1 MYLYKLII
9 KTTMNKVFLNLGL
22 QPLANSFLKDIKKNT
37 LQNEFFYNLKIC
49 FNSKNYLVSIAK
61 PVNPKKQYTDK
72 YAHRAS
78 ESKTMRSAFKKIAKK
93 LFKRFRPKKIMEI
106 GSNDGVFLKNFDNKK
121 VIAIE
126 PCKNLARITKKLF
139 KTYDDF
145 WNLKL
150 SNKLIKQK
158 RGEIDLIFSANTIS
172 HIPNLKET
180 FKGIHNILSRNGVL
194 VIEDPSLLKV
204 IQNNSYDQFYDE
216 HVYVFSSLSINN
228 IIQEYGLRLFDVEH
242 LSTHGG
248 SNRYYICKENGKYKK
263 SLRLKNAIKSEK
275 SHKLHK
281 FESYLKFSKRVNLSR
296 KNLLNLMKSLKKKNK
311 KIISYG
317 ATYKSTTVFNYCSL
331 NSKIID
337 YVTDT
342 TFNKQGKYTP
352 GTHIKIICP
361 KLGMNNSVDYAFL
374 GAWNFKKEI
383 FKKEKNFLRKG
394 GRFITH
400 VPRVMIL
407 SK

>member
-1 MYLYKLII
+1 
-9 KTTMNKVFLNLGL
+9 MNKVFLNLGR
-22 QPLANSFLKDIKKNT
+22 QPLANSFLKDIGKKA

-78 ESKTMRSAFKKIAKK
+78 ESKTMRFAFKKIARR
-93 LFKRFRPKKIMEI
+93 LYKRFKPKKIMEI
-106 GSNDGVFLKNFDNKK
+106 GSNDGVFLKNFDKKK
-121 VIAIE
+121 VIAVE
-126 PCKNLARITKKLF
+126 PCKNLARLTKKLF
-139 KTYDDF
+139 KTYDEF

-150 SNKLIKQK
+150 ANKIIKQK
-158 RGEIDLIFSANTIS
+158 KGEIDLIFSANTIS

-180 FKGIHNILSRNGVL
+180 FRAINNILSEDGVL

-204 IQNNSYDQFYDE
+204 LQNNSYDQFYDE
-216 HVYVFSSLSINN
+216 HVYVFSLISIKN

-248 SNRYYICKENGKYKK
+248 SNRYYICKEKGKYKK
-263 SLRLKNAIKSEK
+263 SLRLKKAIKNEMSE
-275 SHKLHK
+275 KLHK
-281 FESYLKFSKRVNLSR
+281 IESYFRFSKRINSSR
-296 KNLLNLMKSLKKKNK
+296 KDLFNLMKSLKKKNK
-311 KIISYG
+311 IIISYG
-317 ATYKSTTVFNYCSL
+317 ATYKSTTVFNYCNL
-331 NSKIID
+331 NSKMIN

-342 TFNKQGKYTP
+342 TLNKQGKYTP
-352 GTHIKIICP
+352 GTHIKIISP
-361 KLGMNNSVDYAFL
+361 KHGMNNTVDYAFL

-383 FKKEKNFLRKG
+383 FKKEKNFLKRG
-394 GRFITH
+394 GKFITH
-400 VPRVMIL
+400 VPKVMIL

>member
-1 MYLYKLII
+1 
-9 KTTMNKVFLNLGL
+9 MNKVFLNLGR
-22 QPLANSFLKDIKKNT
+22 QPLANSFLKDIGKKA

-78 ESKTMRSAFKKIAKK
+78 ESKTMRFAFKKIARR
-93 LFKRFRPKKIMEI
+93 LYKRFKPKKIMEI
-106 GSNDGVFLKNFDNKK
+106 GSNDGVFLKNFDKKK
-121 VIAIE
+121 VIAVE
-126 PCKNLARITKKLF
+126 PCKNLARLTKKLF
-139 KTYDDF
+139 KTYDEF

-150 SNKLIKQK
+150 ANKIIKQK
-158 RGEIDLIFSANTIS
+158 KGEIDLIFSANTIS

-180 FKGIHNILSRNGVL
+180 FRAINNILSEDGVL

-204 IQNNSYDQFYDE
+204 LQNNSYDQFYDE
-216 HVYVFSSLSINN
+216 HVYVFSLISIKN

-248 SNRYYICKENGKYKK
+248 SNRYYICKEKGKYKK
-263 SLRLKNAIKSEK
+263 SLRLKKAIKNEMSE
-275 SHKLHK
+275 KLHK
-281 FESYLKFSKRVNLSR
+281 IESYFRFSKRINSSR
-296 KNLLNLMKSLKKKNK
+296 KDLFNLMKSLKKKNK

-317 ATYKSTTVFNYCSL
+317 ATYKSTTVFNYCNL
-331 NSKIID
+331 NSKMIN

-342 TFNKQGKYTP
+342 TLNKQGKYTP
-352 GTHIKIICP
+352 GTHIKIISP
-361 KLGMNNSVDYAFL
+361 KHGMNNTVDYAFL

-383 FKKEKNFLRKG
+383 FKKEKNFLKRG
-394 GRFITH
+394 GKFITH
-400 VPRVMIL
+400 VPKVMIL

>member
-1 MYLYKLII
+1 MS
-9 KTTMNKVFLNLGL
+9 KVFLNLGR
-22 QPLANSFLKDIKKNT
+22 QPLANSFLKDIGKKT

-78 ESKTMRSAFKKIAKK
+78 ESKTMRFAFKKVAQK

-106 GSNDGVFLKNFDNKK
+106 GSNDGVFLKNFDKK
-121 VIAIE
+121 SVVAVE
-126 PCKNLARITKKLF
+126 PCKNLARLTKKLF
-139 KTYDDF
+139 ETYDEF

-150 SNKLIKQK
+150 ANKLKK
-158 RGEIDLIFSANTIS
+158 KKGEIDLIFSANTIS

-180 FKGIHNILSRNGVL
+180 FKGIHNILSKNGVL

-204 IQNNSYDQFYDE
+204 LQNNSYDQFYDE
-216 HVYVFSSLSINN
+216 HVYVFSSISINN
-228 IIQEYGLRLFDVEH
+228 IIQEYGLRLFDIEH

-248 SNRYYICKENGKYKK
+248 SNRYYICKKNGKYKK
-263 SLRLKNAIKSEK
+263 SLRLEKAIKNEK
-275 SHKLHK
+275 SYKLHK
-281 FESYLKFSKRVNLSR
+281 IESYLKFSKRVNLSR
-296 KNLLNLMKSLKKKNK
+296 KNLFTLMKKLKKTNK
-311 KIISYG
+311 RIISYG
-317 ATYKSTTVFNYCSL
+317 ATYKSTTVFNYCNL
-331 NSKIID
+331 NSKLID

-342 TFNKQGKYTP
+342 TLNKQGKYTP
-352 GTHIKIICP
+352 GTHIKIISP
-361 KLGMNNSVDYAFL
+361 EIGMNNTVDYAFL

-383 FKKEKNFLRKG
+383 FKKEKNFLKKG
-394 GRFITH
+394 GKFITH
-400 VPRVMIL
+400 VPKVMTL

>member
-1 MYLYKLII
+1 
-9 KTTMNKVFLNLGL
+9 MNKVFLNLGR
-22 QPLANSFLKDIKKNT
+22 QPLANSFLKDIKEKT
-37 LQNEFFYNLKIC
+37 LRNEFFYNLKIC
-49 FNSKNYLVSIAK
+49 FNTKNYLVSIKK

-78 ESKTMRSAFKKIAKK
+78 ESKTMRLAFKDVAKK
-93 LFKRFRPKKIMEI
+93 LFKRFRPKSIMEI
-106 GSNDGVFLKNFDNKK
+106 GSNDGVFLKNFNKK
-121 VIAIE
+121 SVIAIE

-139 KTYDDF
+139 KTYDEF

-150 SNKLIKQK
+150 SNKLLKEK
-158 RGEIDLIFSANTIS
+158 KGEIDLIFSANTIS
-172 HIPNLKET
+172 HIPNLEET
-180 FKGIHNILSRNGVL
+180 FKGISKILSKNGVL

-204 IQNNSYDQFYDE
+204 LKNNSYDQFYDE
-216 HVYVFSSLSINN
+216 HVYVFSSLSMKN
-228 IIQEYGLRLFDVEH
+228 IVKKFGLRLFDIQH

-248 SNRYYICKENGKYKK
+248 SNRYYVCKEDGKYK
-263 SLRLKNAIKSEK
+263 SSSRLKKALKDEI

-281 FESYLKFSKRVNLSR
+281 IESYFKFSKRVNLSR
-296 KNLLNLMKSLKKKNK
+296 KKLFNLMKRLKKKKK

-317 ATYKSTTVFNYCSL
+317 ATYKSTTVFNYCKI

-342 TFNKQGKYTP
+342 TFNKQGKFTP
-352 GTHIKIICP
+352 GSHIKIISP
-361 KLGMNNSVDYAFL
+361 KIGINKTVDFAFL

-383 FKKEKNFLRKG
+383 FIKEKNFLNKG

-400 VPRVMIL
+400 VPKVTIL